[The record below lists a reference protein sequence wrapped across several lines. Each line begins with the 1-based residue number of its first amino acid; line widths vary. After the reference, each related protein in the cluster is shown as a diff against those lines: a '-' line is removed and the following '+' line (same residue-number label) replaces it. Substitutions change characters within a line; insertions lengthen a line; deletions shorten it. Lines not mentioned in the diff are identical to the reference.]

1 MNYEQFR
8 AVWHEALTEVGMRP
22 YLFPPTETVDLGN
35 MDRTYQV
42 YVHLPP
48 SQEVRPF
55 HVTARLRW
63 TWDALQAARTATT
76 EEDALMMFLGDE
88 RRWEDTERPWLR
100 LDVTLRATL
109 TRGSPLPLPEPTMWR
124 DWLADV
130 NERLDP
136 LLPTDWEARDEERIV
151 LAHRGEPEAE
161 VQPAADG
168 QLSLTGV
175 RLSVWEGINLP
186 RQWDD
191 PYRARDEDP
200 YDQLA
205 DFIERVWEAMEEWN
219 QSLVRLLPPTLSA
232 GRETEP

>member
-8 AVWHEALTEVGMRP
+8 AVWYEALTEGGLWSRA
-22 YLFPPTETVDLGN
+22 FPPTETVDLGS
-35 MDRTYQV
+35 MDRTCQIYI
-42 YVHLPP
+42 HLPP
-48 SQEVRPF
+48 LQEVKPF
-55 HVTARLRW
+55 HVTARLSW
-63 TWDALQAARTATT
+63 TWDALQAARAATT

-100 LDVTLRATL
+100 VDVRLSATL
-109 TRGSPLPLPEPTMWR
+109 TRGSTLPLPEPAVWR
-124 DWLADV
+124 DWLVDV

-136 LLPTDWEARDEERIV
+136 LLSADWEARDEEMIV
-151 LAHRGEPEAE
+151 LASRGEPEVE

-168 QLSLTGV
+168 RLSLTGV
-175 RLSVWEGINLP
+175 RLSAWEGINLP

-191 PYRARDEDP
+191 PYRERDEDP

-219 QSLVRLLPPTLSA
+219 QSLVHLLPPA
-232 GRETEP
+232 WAEGRETEP